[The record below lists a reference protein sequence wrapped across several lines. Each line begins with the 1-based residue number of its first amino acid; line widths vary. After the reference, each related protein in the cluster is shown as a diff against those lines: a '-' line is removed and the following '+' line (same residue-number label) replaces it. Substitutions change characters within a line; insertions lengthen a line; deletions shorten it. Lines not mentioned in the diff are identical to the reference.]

1 MVKMSKE
8 SYERA
13 NFKVPNTS
21 QKVLNWIEGLAKL
34 VAVVAILGAIFKITS
49 ALLSVLQTEIFGL

>member
-1 MVKMSKE
+1 MSKE